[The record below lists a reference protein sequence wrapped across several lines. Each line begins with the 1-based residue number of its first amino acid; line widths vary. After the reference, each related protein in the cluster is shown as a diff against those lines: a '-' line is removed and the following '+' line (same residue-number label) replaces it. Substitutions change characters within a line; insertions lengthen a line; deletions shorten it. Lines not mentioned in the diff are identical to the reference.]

1 MKIFFTAL
9 CTLLLLCGVAT
20 GQSLTFQAT
29 LEDEE
34 VASPAGTC
42 PSYYAD
48 AVLSMDYENGL
59 NACNTA
65 GNRLLFADMNS
76 DIGAYGETGQA
87 MKIDDSGE
95 YIEFTQ
101 DANEYVNPN
110 ADQTMCMKIWV
121 SARLT
126 NQVALSNLRTSD
138 LDEGI
143 QMYMSTDG
151 SPLIKGYYETAG
163 PNVGA
168 GATAI
173 EVAGWRVVSYS
184 WEGGTIPNGDH
195 SANPG
200 DEPTPDDW
208 PSGWEDDIG
217 DLDTAMTDAIT
228 ILMIGGAWGNPGTTQ
243 YYYLDEWALVGS
255 YKYDCSGLF

>member
-87 MKIDDSGE
+87 MKIDDDGE

-101 DANEYVNPN
+101 DANEYFNSN

-121 SARLT
+121 SAQLT
-126 NQVALSNLRTSD
+126 NQVSLALLSD
-138 LDEGI
+138 SEVDDGI
-143 QMYMSTDG
+143 IMYMSTAA
-151 SPLIKGYYETAG
+151 SPLIRANYATEG
-163 PNVGA
+163 PNVSA
-168 GATAI
+168 EATAI

-184 WEGGTIPNGDH
+184 WEGGTIPDGDH

-200 DEPTPDDW
+200 DEATWAD
-208 PSGWEDDIG
+208 GWEDDAG
-217 DLDTAMTDAIT
+217 ELDTAMTDAIT
-228 ILMIGGAWGNPGTTQ
+228 VLAIGGNWGDPGTTQ
-243 YYYLDEWALVGS
+243 YYYLDEWALVDG